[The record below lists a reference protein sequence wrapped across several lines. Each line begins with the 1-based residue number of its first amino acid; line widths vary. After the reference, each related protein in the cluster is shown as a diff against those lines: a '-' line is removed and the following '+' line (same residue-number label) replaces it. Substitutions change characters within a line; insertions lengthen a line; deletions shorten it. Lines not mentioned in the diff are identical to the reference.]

1 MTISLYPVIF
11 SSLTQIVMTKAEE
24 TGEEQRRVSKKGREE
39 GRRVGDEQ
47 CREEKISEKNNR
59 EEPKGMTK

>member
-11 SSLTQIVMTKAEE
+11 SSLTQIVRTKAEE

-39 GRRVGDEQ
+39 RRRVGDEQ

-59 EEPKGMTK
+59 EEPKGRTK